1 MLAEANV
8 TVVRG
13 LGGLVGVTKQ
23 AGAPTRV
30 ASVTAQDGRVL
41 SARYWVDASYEGE
54 LAAAAGAEMVWG
66 REANTTYDEP
76 GAGRQPHSPW
86 VLNTGWVRE

>member
-41 SARYWVDASYEGE
+41 SARY
-54 LAAAAGAEMVWG
+54 
-66 REANTTYDEP
+66 
-76 GAGRQPHSPW
+76 
-86 VLNTGWVRE
+86 